1 VRVSRR
7 HGRPRL
13 RLEVEEVALLQSLFD
28 ELDAVLADDEAEEKA
43 HEEADDEVRARL
55 NPAAYRDDADSEEE
69 FRALTAASLREL
81 RDERLAACRAD
92 LAVGPEVDL
101 DAETGR
107 RWIQVLNDLR
117 LALGTRLGITE
128 SDDHDIDP
136 TDPDAQPRVIYYW
149 LTAVQDS
156 VVHVLMR

>member
-13 RLEVEEVALLQSLFD
+13 RLEAEEVALLQSLFD
-28 ELDAVLADDEAEEKA
+28 ELDAVLAD
-43 HEEADDEVRARL
+43 HEADHEADNEVRARL

-92 LAVGPEVDL
+92 LAVGPEIDL